1 MNKIQAIKNALLD
14 SHKVNHAFISSALNG
29 LIDASDILIKR
40 VRNKGTIYI
49 AGNGGSA
56 AEAQH
61 MAAELVGK
69 FYKHRPPLKA
79 VALTTNTSVIT
90 AVGND
95 MSFEDIFSRQVGA
108 FAGKN
113 DVLVLFSTS
122 GNSPNVL
129 KAAKA
134 ARKKGAIVIS
144 LTGRT
149 GGKLKRF
156 SGTCI
161 RVPSDDTPRIQEC
174 HQLAAHVMCE
184 MVEREMF

>member
-1 MNKIQAIKNALLD
+1 MKMLQAIKNTLLN
-14 SHKVNHAFISSALNG
+14 SHKVNHAFISSAFNG
-29 LIDASDILIKR
+29 LLDASEILVKC
-40 VRNKGTIYI
+40 VRNKGTVYI

-79 VALTTNTSVIT
+79 VALTTNTSIIT

-95 MSFEDIFSRQVGA
+95 ISFEEIFSRQVEA
-108 FAGKN
+108 FVGKG
-113 DVLVLFSTS
+113 DVLVVLSTS
-122 GNSPNVL
+122 GMSENIV
-129 KAAKA
+129 KAVKA
-134 ARKKGAIVIS
+134 ARKKGAMVIS

-149 GGKLKRF
+149 GGKLKKV
-156 SGTCI
+156 SDTCI
-161 RVPSDDTPRIQEC
+161 CVPSDDTPRIQEC

>member
-1 MNKIQAIKNALLD
+1 MKMIQAIKNSLLN
-14 SHKVNHAFISSALNG
+14 SHKVNHAFISSAFNG
-29 LIDASDILIKR
+29 LLDASEILVKC
-40 VRNKGTIYI
+40 VRNKGTVYI

-79 VALTTNTSVIT
+79 IALTTNTSIIT

-95 MSFEDIFSRQVGA
+95 MSFEDIFSRQVEA

-113 DVLVLFSTS
+113 DALVVFSTS
-122 GNSPNVL
+122 GNSPNVV
-129 KAAKA
+129 KAVKT
-134 ARKKGAIVIS
+134 ARKKGAKIIA
-144 LTGRT
+144 LTGMA
-149 GGKLKRF
+149 GGRLKNAVDV
-156 SGTCI
+156 CI

-174 HQLAAHVMCE
+174 HQLAAHVLCE